1 MKFKKSISCLFA
13 ASTILAANSALAGK
27 VERIVIENNKRIE
40 DSTIVNYLYLKKG
53 QEATKDAQTKSIH
66 SLYDTSLFENVKV
79 TYNNGT
85 LKVYVEEMPLIIKV
99 LVKGNGKIGTKTID
113 KAINTRAGHSL
124 KNRELDLDVQ
134 KILEIYKKS
143 GRFAATVRP
152 EIKRLA
158 NNRVKVIFHISEG
171 PKTAIKKI
179 RFIGNKNYRDHHLR
193 ATILTRE
200 SAWWRFLSSD
210 DTYDPDRMEYDQMLL
225 TSFYQS
231 VGYADFRML
240 SANAEL
246 SPTKDHFI
254 LTYAFEEGPKYKFGS
269 SELNNN
275 IPSIDARRL
284 KRMARISRGKTYSN
298 KVIERIEDKLSTH
311 LADKGYPQ
319 ANVYHILEKDPKSK
333 IVNVRFMIDPSEKVF
348 IRKINIKG
356 NLKTHDNVIR
366 REFRIEEGDVYNRSY
381 IEKGDR
387 NLRMLNYFETIK
399 VKPTQT
405 SNPRKYDLDVEV
417 EEKSTTSIGLE
428 GGYNTASGPFAR
440 VSFEDRNLLGTGKFL
455 NTGVQVAKRNTAY
468 NFGITDP
475 YFMGR
480 DLSLGT
486 SLFYTHQGSG
496 HASQF
501 MGESNPYTL
510 NTAGARTSLGYDLF
524 DDLHHSVSYTIKKDD
539 LSVSQT
545 QHSAF
550 VREQIGKFTTSAA
563 GQTLTLNKLDN
574 NYAPK
579 SGFLVSAT
587 QEYAGLGGNN
597 KYLKHEASVSNYTS
611 YYENSVTLKLSGE
624 FGTIHGLNKK
634 KVRISDRFNLGDQ
647 TLRGFGSRGIG
658 PADKRTGEKL
668 GGKKYYAATAELQFP
683 VGAPE
688 EFNLSGAAFVDVG
701 GVYGIDVKKDSIYQK
716 EDVRDNN
723 APRISYGLGLIWNTR
738 FAPIKL
744 YYGFRHR
751 KQKYDEVQPW
761 TISLTTAF

>member
-1 MKFKKSISCLFA
+1 MLA
-13 ASTILAANSALAGK
+13 ASTILAPGLALAGK
-27 VERIVIENNKRIE
+27 VEKIVIENNKRIE
-40 DSTIVNYLYLKKG
+40 ASTIKNYLYLKPG
-53 QEATKDAQTKSIH
+53 QEATKEAQAKSIH

-79 TYNNGT
+79 SYNNGT
-85 LKVYVEEMPLIIKV
+85 LKVYVEEMPLVIKV
-99 LVKGNGKIGTKTID
+99 LAKGNAKIGTKTID
-113 KAINTRAGHSL
+113 KAIVTKSGHSL
-124 KNRELDLDVQ
+124 KNRDLELDVQ

-152 EIKRLA
+152 EVKKLP

-171 PKTAIKKI
+171 PKTSIKKI

-193 ATILTRE
+193 ATIMTKE

-210 DTYDPDRMEYDQMLL
+210 DTYDPDRMEYDQMMLA
-225 TSFYQS
+225 SFYKS
-231 VGYADFRML
+231 VGYADFKMI

-246 SPTKDHFI
+246 SPTKDSFI
-254 LTYAFEEGPKYKFGS
+254 LTYAFEEGPKYKFGT
-269 SELNNN
+269 SELQNNM
-275 IPSIDARRL
+275 PATDSSKLRRL
-284 KRMARISRGKTYSN
+284 AFIPRGRTYNVN
-298 KVIERIEDKLSTH
+298 KIERIEEKISVF
-311 LADKGYPQ
+311 LANKGYPQ
-319 ANVYHILEKDPKSK
+319 ANVYHVLEKDPKSK
-333 IVNVRFMIDPSEKVF
+333 KVNVRFVIDPSEKVF

-366 REFRIEEGDVYNRSY
+366 REFRIEEGDVFNRSY

-387 NLRMLNYFETIK
+387 NLRMLNYFETVK
-399 VKPTQT
+399 VKPVAT
-405 SNPRKYDLDVEV
+405 SDPRKYDLDVEV
-417 EEKSTTSIGLE
+417 QEKSTTSIGLE

-440 VSFEDRNLLGTGKFL
+440 VSFEDKNLLGTGKYL
-455 NTGVQVAKRNTAY
+455 NTGVQVARRNTAY
-468 NFGITDP
+468 NFGITNP

-510 NTAGARTSLGYDLF
+510 NTAGARVSLGYALFEDLN
-524 DDLHHSVSYTIKKDD
+524 HSVSYTIKQEN
-539 LSVSQT
+539 LTVSKA

-550 VREQIGKFTTSAA
+550 IREQIGKFTTSTASHS
-563 GQTLTLNKLDN
+563 LTLNKLDN

-579 SGFLVSAT
+579 SGFLASAT
-587 QEYAGLGGNN
+587 QEYAGIGGNN
-597 KYLKHEASVSNYTS
+597 KYLKHEASLTNYSS
-611 YYENSVTLKLSGE
+611 YFENNVTLKLSGE
-624 FGTIHGLNKK
+624 FGTIHGLQKR

-668 GGKKYYAATAELQFP
+668 GGKRYYAATAELQFP

-688 EFNLSGAAFVDVG
+688 EFNLSGATFIDVG
-701 GVYGIDVKKDSIYQK
+701 GVYGVDVKKDSLYSK
-716 EDVRDNN
+716 DDVRDNK
-723 APRISYGLGLIWNTR
+723 AARISYGVGLIWNTR

-744 YYGFRHR
+744 YYGFRYR
-751 KQKYDEVQPW
+751 KQKFDEVQPW